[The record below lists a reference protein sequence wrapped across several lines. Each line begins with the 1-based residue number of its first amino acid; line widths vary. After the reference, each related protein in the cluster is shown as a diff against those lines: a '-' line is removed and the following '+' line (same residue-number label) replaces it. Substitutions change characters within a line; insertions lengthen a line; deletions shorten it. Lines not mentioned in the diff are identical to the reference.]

1 MFNPDMIG
9 GGIMQEIENLE
20 NPYQAA
26 LRKTIKFLDYY
37 DTDGFIPFFGYGAKL
52 PPFRNSVSHCFA
64 VNGNIF
70 QPEER
75 GVLNLMQNYIRCTEE
90 VTFHGPSAIAPIIR
104 MVIDLATQKK
114 VCQEDQFYY
123 IVVIFTNGKV
133 TDMDALKQAIVEVS
147 YYPVSIVLIGVGPTP
162 KEGAE

>member
-1 MFNPDMIG
+1 
-9 GGIMQEIENLE
+9 
-20 NPYQAA
+20 
-26 LRKTIKFLDYY
+26 
-37 DTDGFIPFFGYGAKL
+37 
-52 PPFRNSVSHCFA
+52 
-64 VNGNIF
+64 
-70 QPEER
+70 
-75 GVLNLMQNYIRCTEE
+75 
-90 VTFHGPSAIAPIIR
+90 

>member
-70 QPEER
+70 
-75 GVLNLMQNYIRCTEE
+75 
-90 VTFHGPSAIAPIIR
+90 
-104 MVIDLATQKK
+104 
-114 VCQEDQFYY
+114 
-123 IVVIFTNGKV
+123 
-133 TDMDALKQAIVEVS
+133 
-147 YYPVSIVLIGVGPTP
+147 
-162 KEGAE
+162 

>member
-1 MFNPDMIG
+1 MGVANNDGTGDLDFLNGDALG
-9 GGIMQEIENLE
+9 GGLLQQIEAAE

-75 GVLNLMQNYIRCTEE
+75 GVLNLMQSYLRCVSE
-90 VTFHGPSAIAPIIR
+90 VTFHGPSALAPIVR
-104 MVIDLATQKK
+104 MVINLATQKK
-114 VCQEDQFYY
+114 ISQED
-123 IVVIFTNGKV
+123 
-133 TDMDALKQAIVEVS
+133 
-147 YYPVSIVLIGVGPTP
+147 
-162 KEGAE
+162 

>member
-1 MFNPDMIG
+1 MGAEEMFNPDMIG

-70 QPEER
+70 
-75 GVLNLMQNYIRCTEE
+75 
-90 VTFHGPSAIAPIIR
+90 
-104 MVIDLATQKK
+104 
-114 VCQEDQFYY
+114 
-123 IVVIFTNGKV
+123 
-133 TDMDALKQAIVEVS
+133 
-147 YYPVSIVLIGVGPTP
+147 
-162 KEGAE
+162 

>member
-1 MFNPDMIG
+1 MGVANNDGTADLDFLNGDALG
-9 GGIMQEIENLE
+9 GGLLQQIEAAE

-70 QPEER
+70 
-75 GVLNLMQNYIRCTEE
+75 
-90 VTFHGPSAIAPIIR
+90 
-104 MVIDLATQKK
+104 
-114 VCQEDQFYY
+114 
-123 IVVIFTNGKV
+123 
-133 TDMDALKQAIVEVS
+133 
-147 YYPVSIVLIGVGPTP
+147 
-162 KEGAE
+162 